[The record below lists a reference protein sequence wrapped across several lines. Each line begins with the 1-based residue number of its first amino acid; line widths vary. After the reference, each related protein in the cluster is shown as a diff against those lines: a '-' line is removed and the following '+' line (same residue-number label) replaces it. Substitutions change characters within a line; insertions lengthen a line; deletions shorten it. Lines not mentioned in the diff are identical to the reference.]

1 MYDKAKTLLLFS
13 CTCRRSVTDGIKKLA
28 LLLTI
33 TIPLLM
39 VSVIRQEVTR
49 TSIPLAISDIPTSNV
64 TCPSKAPLLDPT
76 KEPDPVGEW
85 VTGRIHKETCNLRHI
100 HGCCGNNRKGRH
112 YVFKDDSLNNY
123 DLIRSIL
130 NKIRGRNVTI
140 LGDSLQHSFFEDIAE
155 VLNLSNK
162 TELLYNFKANDKNK
176 TAFWKIMKH
185 NSGGWLQYLYFYYYT
200 DKVLGCKGTH
210 GERFKIDAPFMKTIL
225 SKSDIVIANLGLHYH
240 FCSVIAFSESLRLLS
255 EVLQEEILRNKHK
268 QVVFRATLPQHFI
281 SKAHTGFYEKY
292 NPNATCAT
300 VESRVEHPTN
310 YFLKETARKYK
321 FKYLD
326 NYHIYKGRFDL
337 HSRVKKGDCTHYCHC
352 AELTMPELV
361 LLDQLL
367 H

>member
-1 MYDKAKTLLLFS
+1 M
-13 CTCRRSVTDGIKKLA
+13 
-28 LLLTI
+28 
-33 TIPLLM
+33 
-39 VSVIRQEVTR
+39 
-49 TSIPLAISDIPTSNV
+49 
-64 TCPSKAPLLDPT
+64 
-76 KEPDPVGEW
+76 
-85 VTGRIHKETCNLRHI
+85 HKETCNLRHI
-100 HGCCGNNRKGRH
+100 HGCCGKNRKDRH
-112 YVFKDDSLNNY
+112 YVFKDNSLNNY
-123 DLIRSIL
+123 DVIRSIL

-140 LGDSLQHSFFEDIAE
+140 WATPFSTLSLKILLKSWTYQIK
-155 VLNLSNK
+155 LNYFTISRQTTK
-162 TELLYNFKANDKNK
+162 IK

>member
-1 MYDKAKTLLLFS
+1 
-13 CTCRRSVTDGIKKLA
+13 
-28 LLLTI
+28 
-33 TIPLLM
+33 M
-39 VSVIRQEVTR
+39 VSIIRQEVTR
-49 TSIPLAISDIPTSNV
+49 TTMPLDTSDTQKSNTTCISKDP
-64 TCPSKAPLLDPT
+64 PLDLT
-76 KEPDPVGEW
+76 KEPNPVGIW
-85 VTGRIHKETCNLRHI
+85 VTGRIYKETCNLQHI
-100 HGCCGNNRKGRH
+100 HGCCGNNRRGRH
-112 YVFKDDSLNNY
+112 YIFNDNNLNNY
-123 DLIRSIL
+123 DVIRSIL
-130 NKIRGRNVTI
+130 TKIRGRNITI
-140 LGDSLQHSFFEDIAE
+140 LGDSLQHSFFEDISE

-162 TELLYNFKANDKNK
+162 TELIWNFKANDNNK

-185 NSGGWLQYLYFYYYT
+185 NTGGWLQYLYFYYYT

-210 GERFKIDAPFMKTIL
+210 GERFKIDEPLMKTIL
-225 SKSDIVIANLGLHYH
+225 SKSDIIIANLGLHYH
-240 FCSVIAFSESLRLLS
+240 FCSVIAYGESLRLLS

-292 NPNATCAT
+292 NPNVTCAT

-310 YFLKETARKYK
+310 SILKETAKKYG
-321 FKYLD
+321 FEYLN

-337 HSRVKKGDCTHYCHC
+337 HSRVKKGDCTHFCHC